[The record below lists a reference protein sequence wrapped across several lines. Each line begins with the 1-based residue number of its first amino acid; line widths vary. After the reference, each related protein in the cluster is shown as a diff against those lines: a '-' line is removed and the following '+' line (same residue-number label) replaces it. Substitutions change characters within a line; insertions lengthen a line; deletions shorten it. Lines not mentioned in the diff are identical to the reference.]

1 MTSRIRKLSSVQIH
15 SLRDQA
21 CVAHQ
26 CFIAD
31 SFFTRLRG
39 LIGTK
44 ALLEGEGLFLSHC
57 NDIHMWF
64 MSIPIDVVFVKKQ
77 NENTFQITSLHP
89 QVKPWKFVP
98 LHDAHADHTLELAPH
113 TIERCHLQKGDLLCI
128 A

>member
-64 MSIPIDVVFVKKQ
+64 MSISIDVVFVQKQ
-77 NENTFQITSLHP
+77 TDTLYRVTSVVS
-89 QVKPWKFVP
+89 QVQPWKWFP
-98 LHDAHADHTLELAPH
+98 IRDPHAHHTLELPLH
-113 TIERCHLQKGDLLCI
+113 TIERCQIQRGDILCI

>member
-1 MTSRIRKLSSVQIH
+1 MTSAIRRLRFVKIH
-15 SLRDQA
+15 SLRNQA

-31 SFFTRLRG
+31 SFFSRLRG

-44 ALLEGEGLFLSHC
+44 SLSEGEGLFLSHC

-64 MSIPIDVVFVKKQ
+64 MSIPIDVVFVKKKSD
-77 NENTFQITSLHP
+77 TVFQITSIHP
-89 QVKPWKFVP
+89 HVKPWKFIP
-98 LHDAHADHTLELAPH
+98 IRDSQADQTLELALH